1 MVTFDNATG
10 ISSDA
15 VELTRAGARR
25 AETALFV
32 VVPAYNE
39 EKSIEA
45 TVKGVATANEAL
57 AAHGVRLSI
66 LIVNDGSEDR
76 TEELAI
82 AAGADVVVTH
92 KKNRGLGAAVRS
104 GMEEATKR
112 GADIVVKFDADL
124 QHDPKDIIEIIQP
137 ILSDHSDLV
146 YGARFSRISYKMP
159 LVRRWGNRA
168 FRALM
173 QWLTKWPVEDSQPGV
188 FACNRAYLAVFDI
201 PGDYNYTQQILL
213 DAFLKGMRFSQ
224 VPISFHERKTGES
237 FVSMK
242 YPFRVLR
249 QIVVVLAIS
258 KPMKI
263 FGTIGSGFILL
274 SILVFL
280 FQILEW
286 MSGRTSKPVE
296 NVNLVMGAGLFGF
309 QMFTLGILAKL
320 IVITRTPHRR
330 IDE

>member
-1 MVTFDNATG
+1 MVTLDDTTVN
-10 ISSDA
+10 SSDEPA
-15 VELTRAGARR
+15 RARQS
-25 AETALFV
+25 TLFV
-32 VVPAYNE
+32 IIPAYNE
-39 EKSIEA
+39 EKSIDA
-45 TVKGVATANEAL
+45 TVKGVASIKDAL
-57 AAHGVRLSI
+57 AAHDVRLSI
-66 LIVNDGSEDR
+66 LVVNDGSGDR
-76 TEELAI
+76 TGELAV
-82 AAGADVVVTH
+82 AAGANVVVTH

-104 GMEEATKR
+104 GMEEATRR

-124 QHDPKDIIEIIQP
+124 QHVPNDIVEIVQP
-137 ILSDHSDLV
+137 ILSDQSDLV

-159 LVRRWGNRA
+159 FVRRWGNRA

-173 QWLTKWPVEDSQPGV
+173 QWLTGWPIEDSQPGV

-224 VPISFHERKTGES
+224 VPVSFNERKSGDS

-242 YPFRVLR
+242 YPFKVFR
-249 QIVVVLAIS
+249 QIIVVIAIS

-263 FGTIGSGFILL
+263 FGTIGSAFILL
-274 SILVFL
+274 SAIVFL
-280 FQILEW
+280 FQISEW
-286 MSGRTSKPVE
+286 IVGRAPRPVE

-320 IVITRTPHRR
+320 IVITRIPHGR

>member
-1 MVTFDNATG
+1 MVTFDDAIVT
-10 ISSDA
+10 SSDT
-15 VELTRAGARR
+15 VELARAHGPK
-25 AETALFV
+25 AESVLFV
-32 VVPAYNE
+32 IIPAYNE

-45 TVKGVATANEAL
+45 TVKGVASVSDAL
-57 AAHGVRLSI
+57 AANAVRLSI
-66 LIVNDGSEDR
+66 LVVNDGSRDK
-76 TEELAI
+76 TGELAV
-82 AAGADVVVTH
+82 AAGANIVVTH

-124 QHDPKDIIEIIQP
+124 QHDPKDIVEIIRP
-137 ILSDHSDLV
+137 ILSDRSDLV

-173 QWLTKWPVEDSQPGV
+173 QWLTKWPVEDSQPGI
-188 FACNRAYLAVFDI
+188 FACSRAYLAVFDI

-224 VPISFHERKTGES
+224 VPVSFNERRTGES
-237 FVSMK
+237 FISFK
-242 YPFRVLR
+242 YPLKVLR
-249 QIVVVLAIS
+249 QIIMVIALS

-263 FGTIGSGFILL
+263 FGAIGSIFILI
-274 SILVFL
+274 SFIVFV
-280 FQILEW
+280 FQIFEW
-286 MSGRTSKPVE
+286 IFGKTSKPVE

-320 IVITRTPHRR
+320 IVITRAPHRR

>member
-1 MVTFDNATG
+1 
-10 ISSDA
+10 
-15 VELTRAGARR
+15 
-25 AETALFV
+25 
-32 VVPAYNE
+32 
-39 EKSIEA
+39 
-45 TVKGVATANEAL
+45 
-57 AAHGVRLSI
+57 
-66 LIVNDGSEDR
+66 
-76 TEELAI
+76 
-82 AAGADVVVTH
+82 
-92 KKNRGLGAAVRS
+92 
-104 GMEEATKR
+104 
-112 GADIVVKFDADL
+112 
-124 QHDPKDIIEIIQP
+124 
-137 ILSDHSDLV
+137 
-146 YGARFSRISYKMP
+146 
-159 LVRRWGNRA
+159 
-168 FRALM
+168 M

-224 VPISFHERKTGES
+224 VPVSFHERKTGES
-237 FVSMK
+237 FVSFK

-249 QIVVVLAIS
+249 QIIVVVAIS

-263 FGTIGSGFILL
+263 FGAIGSAFILL
-274 SILVFL
+274 SIFVFL

-286 MSGRTSKPVE
+286 MLGRTSKPVE